1 MNSKKKLNLLPD
13 EVKNRYANRYLAY
26 TASVLGGIMVLLLV
40 IQYVQIGMLSWQ
52 TNRIIEKNEKY
63 DNEKNVIV
71 DLEKSIKQYQTF
83 LSDYENDCFP
93 FSLFMYDIESKRP
106 SDVFIISV
114 DSEDRLINEGVQN
127 KKQPENAEDTKKSE
141 GETQNDK
148 EQAAEND
155 NAAQNS
161 EKQADEKAEKA
172 AEPEIKY
179 TEDLSGQR
187 IVIRGYG
194 GKQESISNFIY
205 DIAHLSYINN
215 AEITAIEEHKIE
227 NGVYNI
233 FEITVT
239 GGVYN

>member
-13 EVKNRYANRYLAY
+13 EVKNKYANRYLAY
-26 TASVLGGIMVLLLV
+26 TASILGGIMVLLLV
-40 IQYVQIGMLSWQ
+40 IQYVQIGVLSWQ

-63 DNEKNVIV
+63 DNEKSVIV
-71 DLEKSIKQYQTF
+71 NLEKSIKQYQTF

-93 FSLFMYDIESKRP
+93 FSLFMYDVESKRP

-114 DSEDRLINEGVQN
+114 DSEDRLINEGVQE
-127 KKQPENAEDTKKSE
+127 KKQTENAEDTKKAE
-141 GETQNDK
+141 KTDEAEEKPETENADK
-148 EQAAEND
+148 D
-155 NAAQNS
+155 T
-161 EKQADEKAEKA
+161 EKQADQIDEKA
-172 AEPEIKY
+172 AKPEIKY

-205 DIAHLSYINN
+205 DIAHLSYISN

>member
-1 MNSKKKLNLLPD
+1 
-13 EVKNRYANRYLAY
+13 
-26 TASVLGGIMVLLLV
+26 
-40 IQYVQIGMLSWQ
+40 
-52 TNRIIEKNEKY
+52 
-63 DNEKNVIV
+63 
-71 DLEKSIKQYQTF
+71 
-83 LSDYENDCFP
+83 
-93 FSLFMYDIESKRP
+93 MYDIESKRP

-127 KKQPENAEDTKKSE
+127 KKQTENAEDTKKSE

-172 AEPEIKY
+172 AKPEIKY

-187 IVIRGYG
+187 IVIRGYD

-215 AEITAIEEHKIE
+215 AEITAIEEHEIE

>member
-26 TASVLGGIMVLLLV
+26 TASALGVI

-83 LSDYENDCFP
+83 LSNYENDCFP

-114 DSEDRLINEGVQN
+114 DSEDRLINEGVQE
-127 KKQPENAEDTKKSE
+127 KKQTENTEDAKKSE

-161 EKQADEKAEKA
+161 EKQADQTDEKATK
-172 AEPEIKY
+172 PEIKY

>member
-1 MNSKKKLNLLPD
+1 MIEVGKKQLLTVVKKVDFGVYLSDSLDKEAQDPADLVLLP
-13 EVKNRYANRYLAY
+13 
-26 TASVLGGIMVLLLV
+26 
-40 IQYVQIGMLSWQ
+40 
-52 TNRIIEKNEKY
+52 
-63 DNEKNVIV
+63 
-71 DLEKSIKQYQTF
+71 IKQVPEGTEVADS
-83 LSDYENDCFP
+83 LS
-93 FSLFMYDIESKRP
+93 
-106 SDVFIISV
+106 VFIYR
-114 DSEDRLINEGVQN
+114 DSEDRLINEGVQE
-127 KKQPENAEDTKKSE
+127 KKQTENAEDTKKAEKTDESE
-141 GETQNDK
+141 EKPETENADK
-148 EQAAEND
+148 DA
-155 NAAQNS
+155 
-161 EKQADEKAEKA
+161 EKQAYQTDEKAAK
-172 AEPEIKY
+172 PEIKY

>member
-26 TASVLGGIMVLLLV
+26 TASVLGGIMVLLLI
-40 IQYVQIGMLSWQ
+40 IQYVHIGMLSWQ

-63 DNEKNVIV
+63 DNEKNAIV

-114 DSEDRLINEGVQN
+114 DSEDRLINEGVQE
-127 KKQPENAEDTKKSE
+127 KKQVDNSEDTSKNE
-141 GETQNDK
+141 GETQTDK
-148 EQAAEND
+148 EKTAEDD

-161 EKQADEKAEKA
+161 EKQADEKNAK
-172 AEPEIKY
+172 PEIKY